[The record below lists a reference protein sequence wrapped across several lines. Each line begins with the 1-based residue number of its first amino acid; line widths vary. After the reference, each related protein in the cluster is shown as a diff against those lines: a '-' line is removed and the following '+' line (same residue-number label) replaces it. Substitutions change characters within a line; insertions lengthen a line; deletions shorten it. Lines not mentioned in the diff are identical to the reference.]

1 MPQYKTHL
9 LAGFFVFLLIFLL
22 FQSTNIFGHYSFL
35 YMISC
40 LLGSLF
46 PDIDTKSM
54 IQKFLYFILFAI
66 TIVAVLSKQWEIAV
80 IISLISL
87 IPLIVNHRKLTHRIW
102 FVILIPFA
110 IPIVTFHYNKAII
123 LPIFVSY
130 LFFVLGAISHILLDF
145 GIFKTFKRK

>member
-9 LAGFFVFLLIFLL
+9 MAGFFVFLLIFLL
-22 FQSTNIFGHYSFL
+22 FQSTNFFGHYSFL

-40 LLGSLF
+40 LFGSLF

-54 IQKFLYFILFAI
+54 IQKFLYFILFTI
-66 TIVAVLSKQWEIAV
+66 TIVAILSKQWEIAS
-80 IISLISL
+80 IIGLFSL

-102 FVILIPFA
+102 FVILIPFF
-110 IPIVTFHYNKAII
+110 IPVVTFYYNKAII
-123 LPIFVSY
+123 FPIFVSY
-130 LFFVLGAISHILLDF
+130 IFFVLGAISHILLDF